1 MPDSETTTPSTVRAP
16 AFRYRW
22 RADRPP
28 VRPLVRHRAVA
39 AAATLTAV
47 ATTTAVVVATTT
59 AVVGM
64 ATPARADSPNG
75 NTSFDWGANDLVGC
89 GGDTSGGYVLAAQY
103 YFWGAG
109 YPITRLDGTYGT
121 ETQNAIRFFQAT
133 HGLSAD
139 GCAGPSTWR
148 ALRSSLT
155 NSASNGDYEYI
166 NGTSP
171 RFAGFRSP
179 APCGIWRSNITDSH
193 PPIASPV
200 TSRSYYKLARS
211 LTATAAC

>member
-1 MPDSETTTPSTVRAP
+1 MPSSDTTIPSPVRTP

-28 VRPLVRHRAVA
+28 VRHRAIA

-47 ATTTAVVVATTT
+47 ATTTAVVGLA
-59 AVVGM
+59 A
-64 ATPARADSPNG
+64 PARADAPNG
-75 NTSFDWGANDLVGC
+75 NTSYDWGANDLVGC

-109 YPITRLDGTYGT
+109 YPITRLDGGYGT
-121 ETQNAIRFFQAT
+121 ETANAIRFFQAT

-139 GCAGPSTWR
+139 GCAGPATWR
-148 ALRSSLT
+148 AMRSFLA

-166 NGTSP
+166 SGPSP

-179 APCGIWRSNITDSH
+179 APCGVWRSNITDPH
-193 PPIASPV
+193 PPVVSPV
-200 TSRSYYKLARS
+200 ARSYYKLARS
-211 LTATAAC
+211 LVSTAAC